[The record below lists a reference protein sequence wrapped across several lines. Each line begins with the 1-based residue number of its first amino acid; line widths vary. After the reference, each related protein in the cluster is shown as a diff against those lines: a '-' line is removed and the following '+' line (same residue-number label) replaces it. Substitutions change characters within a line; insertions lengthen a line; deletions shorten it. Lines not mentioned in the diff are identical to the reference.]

1 MADITQIIVLDWP
14 DIGYDEKDD
23 RISKFYSQQ
32 TDVGVTSN
40 KHSIFYKK
48 KAIDVFIAAM
58 ALGKKAGH
66 KKDFSDGKKAS
77 NIPKEVMG
85 RNSTYVWM
93 MIAVALEETGG
104 DHTIF
109 EQGHKIVEI
118 CEQYANYGIREL
130 MEIDSQASADDPL
143 RGFET
148 EFQELLDEIADDGEK
163 STDAK

>member
-1 MADITQIIVLDWP
+1 MADITQTIVLDWP
-14 DIGYDEKDD
+14 NIGYNEKDD
-23 RISKFYSQQ
+23 RIKKFYSQQ
-32 TDVGVTSN
+32 IGATTDRN
-40 KHSIFYKK
+40 SIFYKK
-48 KAIDVFIAAM
+48 QQTDIFIAAM

-66 KKDFSDGKKAS
+66 KKDFSDWKKAS

-93 MIAVALEETGG
+93 MIAVALEETDG

-109 EQGHKIVEI
+109 EQGNKIVEI

-143 RGFET
+143 RGVET

>member
-1 MADITQIIVLDWP
+1 MADITQTIVLDWP

-23 RISKFYSQQ
+23 RIKKFYSQGIGAT
-32 TDVGVTSN
+32 TD
-40 KHSIFYKK
+40 KKSIFYKK
-48 KAIDVFIAAM
+48 YATDVFIAAM

-66 KKDFSDGKKAS
+66 KKDFSDGNKAS

-130 MEIDSQASADDPL
+130 MEIDSKASADDPL

-148 EFQELLDEIADDGEK
+148 QFQDLLTEIAEDGEK